1 MRGMIRRVLGI
12 FFPPRCIL
20 CRKLLKDGEEDLC
33 EGCMTGIPCFAQ
45 RKSKPH
51 FLDSFAAVWY
61 YEDSVRSS
69 LLQFKFHG
77 RRAYADSYG
86 RLLADRLRE
95 NPSGAYDLLVWVP
108 VSRLRRLRRGY
119 DQTELIAR
127 SLSRELG
134 LKRVS
139 ALKKIRHTRPQSGI
153 KGFEDRKANV
163 QGAYRVTVP
172 EKVAGKRILLV
183 DDILTTGAT
192 MSEAARMLKEA
203 GAKEVH
209 GAAVAAKK

>member
-1 MRGMIRRVLGI
+1 MRGLFRRILGI
-12 FFPPRCIL
+12 FFPPRCVL
-20 CRKLLKDGEEDLC
+20 CRKLLKEGEEDLC
-33 EGCMTGIPCFAQ
+33 EGCVTGTPWFSR

-69 LLQFKFHG
+69 LLRFKFHG
-77 RRAYADSYG
+77 ARAYGESYG
-86 RLLADRLRE
+86 RLLADSLRE
-95 NPSGAYDLLVWVP
+95 NPTGTYDMLVWVP

-119 DQTELIAR
+119 DQSELIAR

-134 LKRVS
+134 LKSVC
-139 ALKKIRHTRPQSGI
+139 ALKKIRHTRTQSGI
-153 KGFEDRKANV
+153 NGFENRKANV
-163 QGAYRVTVP
+163 LGVYRVTAP

-192 MSEAARMLKEA
+192 MSEAARMLKVA

>member
-1 MRGMIRRVLGI
+1 MRGLLRRLLGI
-12 FFPPRCIL
+12 FFPPRCVL
-20 CRKLLKDGEEDLC
+20 CRKVLKDGEEALC
-33 EGCMTGIPCFAQ
+33 ADCGTAVPFYSR

-69 LLQFKFHG
+69 LLRFKFYG
-77 RRAYADSYG
+77 ARGNGEAYG
-86 RLLADRLRE
+86 RLLADRLLE
-95 NPSGAYDLLVWVP
+95 DTTGQYDLLVWVP

-119 DQTELIAR
+119 DQSALIAR

-134 LKRVS
+134 LKKTGV
-139 ALKKIRHTRPQSGI
+139 LKKIRHTRPQSGI

-163 QGAYRVTVP
+163 RGAYRVTAP
-172 EKVAGKRILLV
+172 EQVAGKRILLV

-192 MSEAARMLKEA
+192 MEECGRVLRRA
-203 GAKEVH
+203 GAADVMGGTLAMKN
-209 GAAVAAKK
+209 